1 MIYQKNIIKNKEII
15 MSEFNKGIKNLRNK
29 HYEEAANDLYEF
41 ILKDKL
47 TTQINNVTEERKERG
62 KLNLSNSELIEL
74 YENSTK
80 YFEDKINNLSDDLV
94 AEAYFDLGVISIFT
108 NQREYNPRHT
118 NNEYF
123 DKVFKLSN
131 NITLLGKLGTIYCK
145 YKKYDK
151 AIGCFEKILQIE
163 PNNKGA
169 LNSIQAINNHRKQ

>member
-1 MIYQKNIIKNKEII
+1 
-15 MSEFNKGIKNLRNK
+15 MSEFNKGIENLRNK

-47 TTQINNVTEERKERG
+47 TTKINNVTEERKEKN
-62 KLNLSNSELIEL
+62 KLNLSDSELIEL
-74 YENSTK
+74 YKNSIK

-108 NQREYNPRHT
+108 NQREYNPRYT

-123 DKVFKLSN
+123 NKVFKLSN
-131 NITLLGKLGTIYCK
+131 NITLLGKLGTIYGK
-145 YKKYDK
+145 YEKYDK
-151 AIGCFEKILQIE
+151 AIECFEKILQIE
-163 PNNKGA
+163 PNDKGA

>member
-1 MIYQKNIIKNKEII
+1 
-15 MSEFNKGIKNLRNK
+15 MSEFNKGIENLRNK
-29 HYEEAANDLYEF
+29 YYEEAANDLYEF

-47 TTQINNVTEERKERG
+47 TTQINNVTEERKERD
-62 KLNLSNSELIEL
+62 KLNLSDSELIEL

-108 NQREYNPRHT
+108 NQREYNPRYT

-131 NITLLGKLGTIYCK
+131 NITLLGKLGTVYCK
-145 YKKYDK
+145 YEKYDK
-151 AIGCFEKILQIE
+151 AIGYFEKILQIE
-163 PNNKGA
+163 PNNKSA